1 MGEAADASPNNVH
14 VSCTSAE
21 SGEPAVALVQRLLL
35 HCTSAESHRG
45 SASTLQR
52 LFQPLWQRVYGG
64 ASIPERRLTTRRQA
78 STAPPTVNFGVSHTL
93 IPAGIHCARRSLDAL
108 VHMTPTHPAFSDRH
122 ARAQAQM
129 DARDRKYRIGPLC
142 CGPKPYLQQAYADGR
157 VTANTEGNEK
167 GKSGSGFTITSL
179 SQGLRSRRGSAW
191 APWAFRTQIP
201 GEKGRGKSDAWKATS
216 GSGRDSE
223 RRP

>member
-1 MGEAADASPNNVH
+1 M
-14 VSCTSAE
+14 
-21 SGEPAVALVQRLLL
+21 QRLLL

-129 DARDRKYRIGPLC
+129 DARDREYRIEPLC
-142 CGPKPYLQQAYADGR
+142 CGPKIVPYLQHAYADGR

-179 SQGLRSRRGSAW
+179 SGFTITSRLGMGAIGVSN
-191 APWAFRTQIP
+191 PNTG
-201 GEKGRGKSDAWKATS
+201 GERKKAKAMRGKRLLVQVETRKGALE
-216 GSGRDSE
+216 RDS
-223 RRP
+223 RVALQ